1 MLHCKTGGV
10 EENLGKSRPFLYKTF
25 LMYKSGPNIDTAEAD
40 GLYLFYFRRYIDYK
54 ILYDICL

>member
-25 LMYKSGPNIDTAEAD
+25 LMYYKSGPNIDTAEVD
-40 GLYLFYFRRYIDYK
+40 GLYLFYA
-54 ILYDICL
+54 LS